1 MWIRLGLLGVFALAL
16 AASAQERRRPAELT
30 VVEIQARH
38 DGSVIQID
46 GRVKNVGQRRAGS
59 VTLIVHV
66 LAPGRQT
73 LETREGPL
81 DEDTVEP
88 GEDALFSFETP
99 FPARAIEVRL
109 EAKDSAGR
117 ELRLNR
123 AGPYRIE

>member
-16 AASAQERRRPAELT
+16 AAPAQERRRPAELT